1 MADEPGEHDAVALH
15 DDRAR
20 VTGAIDG
27 AQLETAWRLRDFAQP
42 LAKPLGLLVEASTVP
57 VERADQL
64 LTDEFGD

>member
-1 MADEPGEHDAVALH
+1 MTDEPGEHDAVALH

-27 AQLETAWRLRDFAQP
+27 AQLETAWRFRDFAQP
-42 LAKPLGLLVEASTVP
+42 LAEPFGLLIEASPVP

-64 LTDEFGD
+64 VTDELGD